1 MDLMNMMN
9 VLACQIGNSGQ
20 SIPKEI
26 TDITSLL
33 YTVIK
38 IAIPLILIIYGM
50 FDFGKS
56 VMAGKE
62 DEIKTNQK
70 LFIKRLISAALVF
83 LLLSF
88 VEIVIGIVTSVNEK
102 NDIMRTVKCILTG
115 K

>member
-9 VLACQIGNSGQ
+9 VLSCQIGNSGQ
-20 SIPKEI
+20 NIPTEI
-26 TDITSLL
+26 IKITSLL

-83 LLLSF
+83 LILSF
-88 VEIVIGIVTSVNEK
+88 VEIVIGIVTSVDEK
-102 NDIMRTVKCILTG
+102 NNIMRTVKCI
-115 K
+115 